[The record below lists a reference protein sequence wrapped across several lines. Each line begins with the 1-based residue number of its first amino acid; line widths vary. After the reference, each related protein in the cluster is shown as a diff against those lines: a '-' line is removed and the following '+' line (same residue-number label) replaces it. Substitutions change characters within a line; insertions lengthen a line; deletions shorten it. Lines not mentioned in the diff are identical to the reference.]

1 MAAAANH
8 SPRNSG
14 SSGAGADVS
23 SAALNSPHS
32 KRGAAARGVS
42 SPWSQVVRG
51 ADSESIVSSS
61 APPASAAPPPAVSPS
76 SPSASA
82 TSQGLINNTS
92 PESSPSKAAAA
103 AAAFSSSSSS
113 LSSPDDQSVEAQS
126 ESTDCGTGSSNAAKK
141 PAWNKPSNGVV
152 EVGPVMGA
160 VSWPALSES
169 TRASPKLSSSDSF
182 KALPD
187 APVSVSQGIGIA
199 SSSTPKQVVTNNTN
213 PSLTPNHVTPTR
225 QKSMKR
231 GGGSSSGN
239 VTANGGFPQPPPLGS
254 VVEMP
259 SNNSG
264 KSGSA
269 VPESSPRDQSGQR
282 GGFGSQ
288 PNSGNDHPQQ
298 RNSFRRGNGG
308 NHPRGD
314 GSYHHNYGGRRDQ
327 DRGNHEWNS
336 HRSFNGRDLHMQPQ
350 RGVSRGFIRSAPHSP
365 TPFIPPPPMPGRP
378 FGNPMVY
385 PEVPSPMIYVPTPP
399 PIVAAMSSHA
409 MFFPPLHAPDPQL
422 PSKIV
427 MQIEY
432 YFSNENLIKDTFL
445 RQNMDDQGWVP
456 INLIAGFKK
465 VMILTD
471 NTQFILDAVRAS
483 SLVEVKDD
491 KVRRRND
498 WYRWIMPSSVQFAP
512 VSSPQSIGRSSH
524 DMLAANIQSM
534 SFEEMTNRQGQSE
547 AFLSRSSS
555 GDLNI
560 QPQAGSER
568 AILARTSS
576 K

>member
-14 SSGAGADVS
+14 SSGGGADAS

-76 SPSASA
+76 SSSASA

-103 AAAFSSSSSS
+103 AFSSSSSS
-113 LSSPDDQSVEAQS
+113 LSSPDDHAVEAQS
-126 ESTDCGTGSSNAAKK
+126 ESTDCGTGSSNAVKK

-199 SSSTPKQVVTNNTN
+199 TSSTPKQVLTNNTN

-239 VTANGGFPQPPPLGS
+239 VTANGGFSQPPPLGS

-336 HRSFNGRDLHMQPQ
+336 HRSFNGRDPHMQPQ

-378 FGNPMVY
+378 FGNHMVY

-427 MQIEY
+427 TQIEY

-498 WYRWIMPSSVQFAP
+498 WFRWIMPSSVQFAP

-524 DMLAANIQSM
+524 DTLAANIQSM

-560 QPQAGSER
+560 QPQAGSEH